1 MLLLYGTMKYYSL
14 NFHSCK
20 WLHLYMQHNGMN
32 FFSKDLSN
40 LIYLF
45 FLLLYF
51 FFWNENVVKIQV
63 NKNYIVPSEKCSTLN
78 VWFPISVVCNVCFIK
93 TDKLFLVVTYIK
105 CIRFNKTDF
114 ICLHITIKRWRFLF
128 TYRFEIIG

>member
-45 FLLLYF
+45 FYF
-51 FFWNENVVKIQV
+51 YIFFWNENVVKIQV

-114 ICLHITIKRWRFLF
+114 ICLHISIERWRFLF
-128 TYRFEIIG
+128 PYRFEIIG